1 MWRRDRGLITKMKT
15 IWFCGDNED
24 LLTSIAEV
32 VGEELINR
40 EQYVELIAHNEVRE
54 ILGRGLKDTSEDK
67 STFADRLGFLGN
79 LLHRNNIFTLIVS
92 KDTSLNDRKRVK
104 ESYKNFVQVNFGDK
118 DELTDVLINKND
130 EPKIA
135 AKAIIEHLI
144 KEKLVPEIGQGVNVY
159 SKDEEEEIRRR
170 LEELGYV

>member
-79 LLHRNNIFTLIVS
+79 LLHRNKVFALVVS
-92 KDTSLNDRKRVK
+92 KNISLKDRKIVK
-104 ESYKNFVQVNFGDK
+104 ETYRNYIQVNLGNK
-118 DELTDVLINKND
+118 DELTDISLNKMD
-130 EPKIA
+130 EPKFN
-135 AKAIIEHLI
+135 AKKVIEYLI
-144 KEKLVPEIGQGVNVY
+144 KQNIIPEAGQGTDVY